1 MKSDRTIHEAKT
13 KVLISCAVTAQLI
26 CVFVFAYVISRFPLT
41 RNTAHI
47 FQKTKVM
54 DLEQRTSVVQTK
66 IVELQRSPFARSK
79 QDDSLEKL

>member
-1 MKSDRTIHEAKT
+1 M
-13 KVLISCAVTAQLI
+13 QLLH
-26 CVFVFAYVISRFPLT
+26 CVFVFAYADCLFSGAAAQLICIFVFAYVKSRFSNN
-41 RNTAHI
+41 RAHI